1 MADPRPSAMRSQRPL
16 ETPFFE
22 PHGSAHSARQ
32 GIPLSRWYGV
42 RRATE
47 DFPKEHPG
55 EHYVAEEYA
64 ASSEISAVALEAI
77 MAHFSQRLDSLSG
90 QISDL
95 STQFTGLSQKLRELT
110 NNVSELEET
119 VTERPIVRLAF
130 LSNLSSGRYKVSS
143 PFPVVLEEYDD
154 QTLARWPEVEATG
167 AGASELEAIAMLKQD
182 IVALYEDLRSTPRSE
197 LGGAAATA
205 LSVLNSVIRRKRG

>member
-1 MADPRPSAMRSQRPL
+1 MPDQWSPLGEQRTAPAAPRPLKKLLPN
-16 ETPFFE
+16 
-22 PHGSAHSARQ
+22 
-32 GIPLSRWYGV
+32 IPLHAGVAPSREWHDLLAVGHDLV
-42 RRATE
+42 A
-47 DFPKEHPG
+47 EH
-55 EHYVAEEYA
+55 HRAEEYA
-64 ASSEISAVALEAI
+64 AGSEIGPGALEAI
-77 MAHFSQRLDSLSG
+77 MARYSQRLDSLSG

-95 STQFTGLSQKLRELT
+95 STQFTGLSQTLRELT
-110 NNVSELEET
+110 KNVSELEET

-130 LSNLSSGRYKVSS
+130 LSDLSSGRYKVSS